1 MSDQPAKK
9 TGRVAEIRQAYQAI
23 KSLDPKLGWWMLGA
37 GALTFVVIVALGA
50 VFGGGIGSGW
60 FWYSVIVALPAG
72 FLAATFVMNR
82 RGNKA
87 MYGALEGKIGAAG
100 ATLSGMGRRG
110 WFADQ
115 EPVAVDGARGTRPQ
129 DMAEAAMVFR
139 ALGRPGIVLI
149 GEGPGGRVRKL
160 LKQEEKKVARVA
172 PGVPVH
178 LWVVGD
184 GDDEVPLRKVTARLT
199 RMKPVL
205 TKAEV
210 SVVNKRLKS
219 LGGLRPPVPKGID
232 PTKVRMD
239 RKAMRGR

>member
-9 TGRVAEIRQAYQAI
+9 TGRVAEIRQAYRAI

-37 GALTFVVIVALGA
+37 GVLSFLVVVTLGA

-60 FWYSVIVALPAG
+60 FWYSVLVALPTG
-72 FLAATFVMNR
+72 FLAATLVMNR

-100 ATLSGMGRRG
+100 ATLNGMGRRG
-110 WFADQ
+110 WYADQ
-115 EPVAVDGARGTRPQ
+115 EPVAIEGARGTRPQ
-129 DMAEAAMVFR
+129 DMAGAAMVFR

-184 GDDEVPLRKVTARLT
+184 GDDEVPLRKISNRLT

>member
-1 MSDQPAKK
+1 MSDQPEKK
-9 TGRVAEIRQAYQAI
+9 TGRIAEIRQAYRAI

-37 GALTFVVIVALGA
+37 GLLTAAVIIGIGALV
-50 VFGGGIGSGW
+50 GGGW
-60 FWYSVIVALPAG
+60 LWYSVFVAIPAAL
-72 FLAATFVMNR
+72 LAATVVMNR
-82 RGNKA
+82 RGNSA
-87 MYGALEGKIGAAG
+87 MYNALEGQVGAAG
-100 ATLSGMGRRG
+100 AALTGMGRRG
-110 WFADQ
+110 WFAEQ
-115 EPVAVDGARGTRPQ
+115 EPVALDGARGTRPS
-129 DMAEAAMVFR
+129 DLAGAAMVFR

-149 GEGPGGRVRKL
+149 GEGPSGRVRKL

-172 PGVPVH
+172 PGVPIH

-184 GDDEVPLRKVTARLT
+184 GEDEVPVRKLSGKLT

-219 LGGLRPPVPKGID
+219 LGGLRPPLPKGID
-232 PTKVRMD
+232 PTKARMD